1 MRELRRMSLQP
12 SQGRSVAIDLSLY
25 SEGLWSTVSQIW
37 LFAGQLSVEP
47 RMGGH
52 AASGCRCEKT
62 GLLGSESSVITV
74 GFGLYSLLSS
84 PGGPLWGKRACDGCR
99 LVCIEWCIEE
109 FQLRVCCL
117 ALLGQPGKELSGEVE
132 QAMGLN
138 EFSAA
143 WRRIGG
149 DLP

>member
-1 MRELRRMSLQP
+1 
-12 SQGRSVAIDLSLY
+12 
-25 SEGLWSTVSQIW
+25 
-37 LFAGQLSVEP
+37 
-47 RMGGH
+47 MGGH